1 MPHNIRRQHL
11 NGQPDRVFFLC
22 GILMLCSEAAKQLV
36 LTFVLG
42 NGYYNWWYFPFQL
55 CSIPMYILLL
65 LPWIRRPGMRRTL
78 LCFLMCYSLLG
89 GIAVFADTSGLHYP
103 IAILTFH
110 SYTWHIVLI
119 LLGLF
124 SGAVFFRSSL
134 SGNSAHI
141 PVRNLLHPF
150 AGSTTLYLLCCAAAE
165 CLNLSLDRFGTIN
178 MFYINPD
185 YRMQQVVFRD
195 ISMLIG
201 NRPCIALYICAT
213 VLGAFLLLLVW
224 FLLFRLFPRF
234 FRRLDILLRNS

>member
-1 MPHNIRRQHL
+1 MVFSVPALQHSHVHPAPAAMGPPSRHAPH
-11 NGQPDRVFFLC
+11 
-22 GILMLCSEAAKQLV
+22 A
-36 LTFVLG
+36 FVL
-42 NGYYNWWYFPFQL
+42 
-55 CSIPMYILLL
+55 S
-65 LPWIRRPGMRRTL
+65 
-78 LCFLMCYSLLG
+78 MCYSLLG

-141 PVRNLLHPF
+141 PVRNLLRPF
-150 AGSTTLYLLCCAAAE
+150 AGSTALYLLCCAAAE

-213 VLGAFLLLLVW
+213 VLELFFCFLSGS
-224 FLLFRLFPRF
+224 FSCLFPRF